1 MPRLC
6 KELFPL
12 ICQGKQNKEIASMY
26 GKAESTINNRVQDLE
41 VAYGARNRCGLIV
54 NALVRGDI
62 TVDDLRAWVK
72 KL

>member
-12 ICQGKQNKEIASMY
+12 ICQGKQNKEIAAMY

-41 VAYGARNRCGLIV
+41 VAYESNSFEQPL
-54 NALVRGDI
+54 ALWKR
-62 TVDDLRAWVK
+62 
-72 KL
+72 